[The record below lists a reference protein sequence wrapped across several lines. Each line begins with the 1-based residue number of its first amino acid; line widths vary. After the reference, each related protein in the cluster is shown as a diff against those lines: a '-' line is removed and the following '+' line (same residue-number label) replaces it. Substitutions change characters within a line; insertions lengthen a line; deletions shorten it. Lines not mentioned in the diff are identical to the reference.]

1 MKKLILLFT
10 MLAGLLTTGCGK
22 NESVTD
28 EPTQSPTPTSFV
40 VGTGNTMD
48 VDEIGKI
55 VKVEKI
61 GEGDYNV
68 YFSIEKQECIGDVD
82 SMEPVTNVGD
92 LICVPWVTS
101 VQYEYFGKYLLRY
114 SNSDFF
120 EGEIDYVP
128 EVGDGV
134 IGTYSL
140 IGGWGLSGYDEK
152 DGIKYVGDFEGDDRR
167 QSDYFIFPYDLSGM
181 VTGEVISVMD
191 ENSVKIKVNK
201 DRGDFSVGDE
211 ITVAYQWS
219 SKRSS
224 KEVLEEA
231 FDTDKKFSH
240 IDYKLD
246 YEDEVQIKEG
256 DVISFKYGKADLNL
270 FKNEQDDTKKKLT
283 PLIVT
288 VVEE

>member
-1 MKKLILLFT
+1 MKKLLWIT
-10 MLAGLLTTGCGK
+10 MVVGLSITGCGK
-22 NESVTD
+22 NESATN
-28 EPTQSPTPTSFV
+28 EPKESPTLTSYE
-40 VGTGNTMD
+40 VGTGKTIE

-68 YFSIEKQECIGDVD
+68 YFSIEKQEYIGDVD

-101 VQYEYFGKYLLRY
+101 VQDKNFGKYLLRY
-114 SNSDFF
+114 TNSDFF
-120 EGEIDYVP
+120 DGEIDYVP

-134 IGTYSL
+134 IGSYSL
-140 IGGWGLSGYDEK
+140 IGGWGLTDYEEK
-152 DGIKYVGDFEGDDRR
+152 DGIKYVGDFEGKDKG
-167 QSDYFIFPYDLSGM
+167 QIDYFIFPYDLSGM
-181 VTGEVISVMD
+181 VTGEVISVID

-201 DRGDFSVGDE
+201 DRGDFSVGGE

-231 FDTDKKFSH
+231 FGTDKKFSH

-246 YEDEVQIKEG
+246 YEDEVELKEG
-256 DVISFKYGKADLNL
+256 DIISFKYGKADFNR
-270 FKNEQDDTKKKLT
+270 FQNEQDEAKKKLT

-288 VVEE
+288 IVEE